1 MQHEAGFRMTLG
13 SAQAHDKWDATRP
26 RGARADGRVSAALET
41 ITGVGPV
48 SKADFVGC
56 VDRCVR
62 LLLVA
67 EKTNLRSAHTQLRSW
82 LHGNAQSLEDG
93 TPIDFAL
100 FDATILSIEERL
112 PQTGPHAQ
120 ARLLHASRL
129 LAETVYAKT

>member
-1 MQHEAGFRMTLG
+1 MTLG
-13 SAQAHDKWDATRP
+13 SARAHDKWDATQP
-26 RGARADGRVSAALET
+26 RGARVDGIASAALET
-41 ITGVGPV
+41 INSVGPV

-62 LLLVA
+62 LLIA
-67 EKTNLRSAHTQLRSW
+67 EPFPDKTNIRSAHTQLRSW
-82 LHGNAQSLEDG
+82 LYGNAQSLEDG

-100 FDATILSIEERL
+100 FDAAILSIEERL
-112 PQTGPHAQ
+112 PQTGAHAQ